1 MASRASELRI
11 VDPVLT
17 ELARGYTNAEFVAEG
32 IFPRVDID
40 KEAGKIPQF
49 GKEAFKEHNTERALR
64 ANTNLLSVDARST
77 VDVSMTEH
85 DLGYPLDLREKAEST
100 LDEQTV
106 GLKIVQN
113 VIAMKRELAAAD
125 AAFTADNFADDNKLT
140 LTGTAQ
146 FTNAG
151 STPIATIETGKEAVR
166 TAIGR
171 YPNTMLMGASVFKTL
186 KNHTTLLARIQYAM
200 KGVLTIDLMKEI
212 FDIENIFVGTAVKS
226 SDTGVFSD
234 IWNDSLL
241 LAYVARKA
249 QSEAEPSF
257 GYTVGKKGYPQSDIY
272 QLPGGKVEVI
282 RCTDIFEVKIV
293 GADAGYLLSDCN
305 G

>member
-32 IFPRVDID
+32 IFPRVDLD
-40 KEAGKIPQF
+40 KETGKIPQF
-49 GKEAFKEHNTERALR
+49 GMEAFKEHNTARALR
-64 ANTNLLSVDARST
+64 GNTNILSVDARST
-77 VDVSMTEH
+77 IDISMTEH

-100 LDEQTV
+100 LDEQKV

-113 VIAMKRELAAAD
+113 IIAMRRELDAAAAAFD
-125 AAFTADNFADDNKLT
+125 AANYATDNKLT
-140 LTGTAQ
+140 LTSTAQ
-146 FTNAG
+146 FTHAS

-186 KNHTTLLARIQYAM
+186 KNHSTLLARIQYAM

-212 FDIENIFVGTAVKS
+212 FDIENIFVGGAVKS
-226 SDTGVFSD
+226 SDAGVFSD
-234 IWNDSLL
+234 VWNDSLL
-241 LAYVARKA
+241 LAYVARGA
-249 QSEAEPSF
+249 QSEAEPSY
-257 GYTVGKKGYPQSDIY
+257 GYTLGKKGYPQSDMY
-272 QLPGGKVEVI
+272 TLPGGKVEVV
-282 RCTDIFEVKIV
+282 RCTEIFQVKIV
-293 GADAGYLLSDCN
+293 GALAGYLLSDCN